1 MHATK
6 RQWPT
11 AIIRLLLLTG
21 CRASEIRTLQW
32 RDLRDGHL
40 HLRDSKTGPRTV
52 WLSTPSRGV
61 LDGLPK
67 TSRWV
72 FPSPR
77 ASGPVSK
84 TAVENHWFRVRS
96 DAGLNDVRLHDLRHT
111 YASLAV
117 MTGETV
123 PVVGRLLG
131 HKDSETTLK
140 YAHLSETTVRDAA
153 DMMGNFL
160 EGKGS

>member
-1 MHATK
+1 M
-6 RQWPT
+6 
-11 AIIRLLLLTG
+11 
-21 CRASEIRTLQW
+21 
-32 RDLRDGHL
+32 
-40 HLRDSKTGPRTV
+40 HLRDSKTGPRIV
-52 WLSTPSRGV
+52 WLSTSSRDV

-77 ASGPVSK
+77 TRGPVSK
-84 TAVENHWFRVRS
+84 TAVESHWFRMRS

-140 YAHLSETTVRDAA
+140 YAHLSETAVRDAA
-153 DMMGNFL
+153 DMMGIFL
-160 EGKGS
+160 EGKDS